1 MRILAA
7 AACYFAIV
15 FGIGFLLGPFRVLL
29 LEPRLGETWATL
41 CEAPVLLVA
50 IVIAARWLPPRFDLR
65 TAPQLVAMGLAALVL
80 QQAADFGLGG
90 LLRGITPAQ
99 QFAHVAT
106 PAGAIYAA
114 LVIAFAA
121 MPLLVTRNRR

>member
-1 MRILAA
+1 MHILAA
-7 AACYFAIV
+7 AASYFAIV
-15 FGIGFLLGPFRVLL
+15 FGIGFLMGPIRVLL

-50 IVIAARWLPPRFDLR
+50 IVVAARWLPQRFDLR
-65 TAPQLVAMGLAALVL
+65 TASQLMAMGLGALVL

-99 QFAHVAT
+99 QFAHFVT
-106 PAGAIYAA
+106 PAGATYAA

-121 MPLLVTRNRR
+121 MPLLVNCDRR

>member
-15 FGIGFLLGPFRVLL
+15 FGTGFLVGPIRVLV

-41 CEAPVLLVA
+41 CEAPVLLV
-50 IVIAARWLPPRFDLR
+50 VIITAARWLPRQFSLK
-65 TAPQLVAMGLAALVL
+65 TMGELAAMGFGALVL
-80 QQAADFGLGG
+80 QQAADFALGAI
-90 LLRGITPAQ
+90 LRGITPGQ
-99 QFAHVAT
+99 QLAHFAT

-121 MPLLVTRNRR
+121 MPILAKRP